1 MNSWIFVAVLG
12 GVFAVFG
19 ICYFVKKYPQH
30 RQINNSSL
38 LIGIFIP
45 ILIALSYAET
55 LTTEFFPGL
64 TLLDLGVFYFIG
76 MISGF
81 FVGVYFLRR
90 KTLPTANFHDP

>member
-1 MNSWIFVAVLG
+1 MNVWIAIAVLG
-12 GVFAVFG
+12 VIFAVFG
-19 ICYFVKKYPQH
+19 MIVFIKKYPQH
-30 RQINNSSL
+30 RQISNSSL

-64 TLLDLGVFYFIG
+64 TLLDLGVFYLIG

-81 FVGVYFLRR
+81 FVGVYFLQR
-90 KTLPTANFHDP
+90 KTLPTANFHDS